1 MICAARKLPNYS
13 LTILK
18 KHSMSADQT
27 VSFVGCCTPTV
38 FPNNQWQFSQGTVQ
52 INTILYL
59 CNLLHTET
67 TTAGAT
73 SI

>member
-1 MICAARKLPNYS
+1 
-13 LTILK
+13 
-18 KHSMSADQT
+18 MSADQT

-52 INTILYL
+52 INTTLYL